1 MLRNVKLEEAQDIL
15 LSLTAPLPGETVP
28 LLQALGRVAARDL
41 YADQSLPP
49 CPQAVVDGYAV
60 CAGVNSC
67 GGGGYVVKERL
78 SPGKTATS
86 PLSSGQAA
94 YVATGCALPAGTTA
108 VVPHEIARLSGE
120 RVVFTEEVLQG
131 DNIRE
136 PGEDFQAGSLLVS
149 RGTRLSPGLTSVL
162 AAFGKNNVTVFRRP
176 KVAVLSLGGG
186 VVSYH
191 NIPEPGQLRDSNG
204 PLIAALA
211 LEDGGQVT
219 NVEVSGGES
228 AACLK
233 EHLENL
239 MQQADLVITTG
250 GAASGDDDQ
259 ATYMLKNIGA
269 YLLFWGIKIK
279 PGSHSGAAIVNN
291 KIIIALSGNPAACA
305 AGYHLLAGPVLRA
318 LQELPPYPKVLSATC
333 TNSFHKEGGPRRFL
347 QGYAVCDDKGWS
359 VTILPGQ
366 KSSMLQALTKSN
378 ALIDLP
384 AGSPPVE
391 KDQEVSIILLY
402 S

>member
-15 LSLTAPLPGETVP
+15 LSLTTSLPGETVP
-28 LLQALGRVAARDL
+28 LLQALGRVAARDV

-60 CAGVNSC
+60 CTGANRAGA
-67 GGGGYVVKERL
+67 GYVVKERL
-78 SPGKTATS
+78 SPGKTANS
-86 PLSSGQAA
+86 PLHSGQAA
-94 YVATGCALPAGTTA
+94 YVATGCDLPTGTTA
-108 VVPHEIARLSGE
+108 VAPHEIARLSGE
-120 RVVFTEEVLQG
+120 RVVFTEEILPG
-131 DNIRE
+131 DNIRQ
-136 PGEDFQAGSLLVS
+136 PGEDFQSGSLLVS
-149 RGTRLSPGLTSVL
+149 RGIRLNPGIISVL

-211 LEDGGQVT
+211 LRDGGQVT
-219 NVEVSGGES
+219 NVEVAGGES
-228 AACLK
+228 AAGLK
-233 EHLENL
+233 DHLENL

-250 GAASGDDDQ
+250 GAAAGAYDQ

-269 YLLFWGIKIK
+269 HLLFWQIKIK

-305 AGYHLLAGPVLRA
+305 AGYHLLAGPALRA
-318 LQELPPYPKVLSATC
+318 LQEQPPYPKVLSATC
-333 TNSFHKEGGPRRFL
+333 TNSFNKEGGPRRFL
-347 QGYAVCDDKGWS
+347 QGYAACDDKGWN

-366 KSSMLQALTKSN
+366 KSSMLQSLIRAN

-391 KDQEVSIILLY
+391 KDQKVSIILLY